1 MQQRPN
7 QDQQAQHLFQE
18 EGATQHRAQP
28 ELEASVLR
36 FWETVRKTADTIVT
50 LRQENA
56 RLQAYAAKQGD
67 STELRAEIAALKADA
82 MMLRAANEQLQ
93 TENHSLTVALATEQ
107 QREPVLVESSVNAE
121 LQAEVEQLRAAFA
134 QLQTATEQLQTEN
147 QSLMVALAAEQQRE
161 PVLVESPVNADLQAE
176 AERLRAANAALA
188 LELDAMQTRL
198 TEELTTAQTEPIMVE
213 SPVNQEL
220 EAEIEQLRA
229 DLASLELQHTA
240 YALQLKEQDE
250 VIVDLQATL
259 ADQQRAAAQAEALFA
274 EPVDADHERELI
286 AIEALQERLRELE
299 PLAQRH
305 GEHEAA
311 IVELE
316 AELTDVKE
324 QLQRA
329 MSIVQR
335 YREAGLRHIED
346 PTMAAQMTLFA
357 PAMPAA
363 PVTFDNGRASLH
375 STMSK
380 EEILALADRLDNV
393 AMRIGGLFGIS

>member
-56 RLQAYAAKQGD
+56 RLQANAAKQGD

-107 QREPVLVESSVNAE
+107 QREPVV
-121 LQAEVEQLRAAFA
+121 
-134 QLQTATEQLQTEN
+134 
-147 QSLMVALAAEQQRE
+147 
-161 PVLVESPVNADLQAE
+161 VESPVNAELQAE

-198 TEELTTAQTEPIMVE
+198 TEELTTAQTEPIVVE

-229 DLASLELQHTA
+229 DLASIELQHTA
-240 YALQLKEQDE
+240 YALQIKEQDE

-259 ADQQRAAAQAEALFA
+259 ADQQRAATQAEAIFA

-380 EEILALADRLDNV
+380 EDILALADRLDNV